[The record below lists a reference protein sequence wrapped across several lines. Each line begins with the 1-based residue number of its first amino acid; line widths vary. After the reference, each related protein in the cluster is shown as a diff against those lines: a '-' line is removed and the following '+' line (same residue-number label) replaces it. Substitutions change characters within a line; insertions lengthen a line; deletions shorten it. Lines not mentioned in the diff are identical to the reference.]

1 MKEVFIALSEYN
13 REANRKLVDILR
25 GMDASALRENQGA
38 YYKSI
43 LGTLEHIVSAELFW
57 LRKYAGFFSY
67 RSLEGHR
74 CITGDLDAMK
84 AAIHDKPAAVYETL
98 AELDQL
104 LVEFVAETA
113 PEDLHKRVVH
123 VNHKGDRFERAYWN
137 LILHVFNH
145 STHHR
150 GEISA
155 LLDRK
160 GAAND
165 FSGFYL
171 YTK

>member
-1 MKEVFIALSEYN
+1 M
-13 REANRKLVDILR
+13 DILR
-25 GMDASALRENQGA
+25 GMDEAVLKEDQGA

-67 RSLEGHR
+67 RSLAGHR
-74 CITGDLDAMK
+74 CITGDLEAMK
-84 AAIHDKPAAVYETL
+84 AAIRDKPAAVFETL

-104 LVEFVAETA
+104 LVEFVAEID
-113 PEDLHKRVVH
+113 PQDLHKRVDF
-123 VNHKGDRFERAYWN
+123 VNYKGLKIERAYWN
-137 LILHVFNH
+137 FVLHGINH
-145 STHHR
+145 ATHHR

-165 FSGFYL
+165 LSGFYL